1 MLEAEVQA
9 AEEINKIVIDTPEEQ
24 SEIKKEN
31 EGDSHVDNNAKEEN
45 KEGVKSE
52 LWSSHT

>member
-52 LWSSHT
+52 L